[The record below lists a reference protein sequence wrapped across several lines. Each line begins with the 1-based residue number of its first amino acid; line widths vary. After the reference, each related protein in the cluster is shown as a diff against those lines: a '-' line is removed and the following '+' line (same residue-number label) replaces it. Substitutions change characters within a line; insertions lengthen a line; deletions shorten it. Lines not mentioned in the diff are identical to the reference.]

1 DYTAQVLKTAGRQIN
16 CLGIDCY
23 PQPRWIGPG
32 RPAPGR
38 ETQLAERFADAAA
51 VMRKYGAGKEI
62 FVSEFGYFLDCDHL
76 FRGEYP
82 VIHANRLARSLLKAA
97 VAEAAD
103 MGLSVRIAS
112 ECEFYLFEAN
122 EKGEMTDVPHDRAGY
137 LDVAPLDHSEDVRRE
152 ICLTLERMNI
162 RPESSHHE
170 RGPGQNE
177 VDFHRADP
185 LTAADQL
192 IAFYNA
198 VRTVASRYGLRASFL
213 PKPIDDEAG
222 NGMHV
227 NLSLYRER
235 ENLFRLVNGKPGT
248 EAGAA
253 IAGLLNRLCGIS
265 LFLNPLPNSFDRLCD
280 EAAPHRLCWSTAQDS
295 SALCIPLPQDRFAR
309 IRLQTPD
316 PTCNAYLA
324 FALIIRAA
332 LY

>member
-1 DYTAQVLKTAGRQIN
+1 MLADEVLRFVEENNVKFIR
-16 CLGIDCY
+16 
-23 PQPRWIGPG
+23 
-32 RPAPGR
+32 
-38 ETQLAERFADAAA
+38 LA
-51 VMRKYGAGKEI
+51 
-62 FVSEFGYFLDCDHL
+62 FLDLFGRLKNIAIMPDQLSRAFETGIPLDATAVDGFEAATDGNLLLRPDPATMTILPWRPQADGVCRVLCDIQTVDGKP
-76 FRGEYP
+76 F
-82 VIHANRLARSLLKAA
+82 VCDARSLLKAA

-198 VRTVASRYGLRASFL
+198 VRTVAARYGLRASFL

-248 EAGAA
+248 EAICMKASVSRASPARMAVASSNCLWLEGLPRRRSSSS
-253 IAGLLNRLCGIS
+253 IAGRSSWIS
-265 LFLNPLPNSFDRLCD
+265 
-280 EAAPHRLCWSTAQDS
+280 E
-295 SALCIPLPQDRFAR
+295 
-309 IRLQTPD
+309 
-316 PTCNAYLA
+316 
-324 FALIIRAA
+324 
-332 LY
+332 